1 MKRVFQE
8 EQQAES
14 LLHLILDKMGD
25 AVVVVD
31 TSERIVLVNPAA
43 CRMLGLKPLAEDPAQ
58 TLCAFDLLRS
68 DGMIE
73 CPLAERPLARA
84 LRGETVDG
92 FLGKVRPA
100 TRAREGAWVSAN
112 ARPLFDT
119 AGMQTGAMAV
129 FHDITPLFEAKRALQ
144 RSQDDF
150 RLLVEAS
157 VDYAIMMIDP
167 DGFIRSWNSGAE
179 LIFGRA
185 AQQAIGR
192 RVVDIFTPED
202 LALGE
207 PLREFEQAKT
217 LGRSEDDRWHLR
229 ADGSRFWA
237 SGVVT
242 ALRADNGSLRGFVKI
257 LRDETPQRLAQ
268 EQTQFLANHDA
279 LTGLPNR
286 VQFSNQLHNA
296 IAASERSN
304 VPFSLLLLDLDRF
317 KHVNDTFGH
326 HAGDLLLKEVAL
338 RIVSSMRETDFVAR
352 LGGDEFVIVQRD
364 VAQPEAAEGLARKL
378 VLELGRP
385 YRIDSQEIAGGASI
399 GIGIYPGD
407 ARTSVELLK
416 CADLALY
423 RAKNTGRRTYQFHA
437 AERGSGQSWRRN
449 REAALRA
456 AFEQSRFELYYQ
468 PQVDLQSWK
477 ISAVEALLRWRVS
490 DTELVLPAD
499 FLCVAEES
507 GLIVQLGEWALREAC
522 TSMRRWQCGGMGELR
537 LSVNCSAR
545 QFGDPDFVARIPAI
559 LKETGM
565 ELSSLEIEVPETM
578 FARHPEIRERLA
590 ELRAQGIRLAVD
602 NFGAGTIALADF
614 KDLEIDALKI
624 DKIFVQHLPHRREDS
639 AITAAIISL
648 AHNLGIGVVAGGV
661 ETAEQ
666 LAYLT
671 SRGCTGAQGFL
682 FSPPLPADRLDELM
696 RNGLWSRINAGLGGD
711 LPPPPALR

>member
-242 ALRADNGSLRGFVKI
+242 ALRADDGSLRGFVKI

-304 VPFSLLLLDLDRF
+304 VPFALLLLDLDRF